1 MGLRHTVGQRRA
13 ERGGA
18 ERLTGDCVRGAR
30 EEEITEERAGACVAR
45 ERSVRGTREELA
57 LHARGACVARER
69 SVRVRERSMRGTRE
83 ERAGTREELALHVRG
98 DAGPLSGPAGF
109 EDEWRS

>member
-1 MGLRHTVGQRRA
+1 MGLRHTIGQRCA

-18 ERLTGDCVRGAR
+18 ERLTGECVRGAR
-30 EEEITEERAGACVAR
+30 EEELTEERAAHARGACGAR

-57 LHARGACVARER
+57 LHARG
-69 SVRVRERSMRGTRE
+69 
-83 ERAGTREELALHVRG
+83 
-98 DAGPLSGPAGF
+98 DADHLSGPAGF